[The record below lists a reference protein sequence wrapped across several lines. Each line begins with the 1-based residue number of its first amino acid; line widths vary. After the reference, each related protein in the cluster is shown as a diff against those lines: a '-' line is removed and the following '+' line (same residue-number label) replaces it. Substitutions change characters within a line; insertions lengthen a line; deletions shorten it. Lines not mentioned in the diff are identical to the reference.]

1 MHAADHNASDYTEFF
16 SRHLVGLAWY
26 EGTVNSRGDFT
37 SRPQYRC
44 ASGFLLQVFDTYWL
58 VTAGHVVKDAR
69 SNQAKGVVGKNHSLL
84 DWFSPRVVVR
94 NPIPFDFIDASL
106 PPIDEPEI
114 GVDVAFIPLPSFIV
128 QQLLQTI
135 EPITHE
141 RWMHQNGIEF
151 DFYAIL
157 GTPAEATQQETKKE
171 GGRESVTT
179 YSRSCVIFVK
189 GLDEATK
196 ADAEIVDLP
205 TQQFVGRILPLGI
218 ADDIAGT
225 SGGLI
230 LGFKKS
236 EDGQLRYWPVA
247 IQSRWR
253 PRSGIVFGTS
263 IPIIGMYVHEQLLER
278 SEPTGRLE
286 AAP

>member
-1 MHAADHNASDYTEFF
+1 MNAADASARDYTEFF

-26 EGTVNSRGDFT
+26 DGTVNSHGEFT
-37 SRPQYRC
+37 SRPNYRC
-44 ASGFLLQVFDTYWL
+44 ASGFLLQVLDDYWL

-69 SNQAKGVVGKNHSLL
+69 SSQSEGVVGKNHSLL
-84 DWFSPRVVVR
+84 DWFSPRVVFR
-94 NPIPFDFIDASL
+94 EPIPFDFVDASL
-106 PPIDEPEI
+106 PPLYEPEI

-128 QQLLQTI
+128 QQLLQTV
-135 EPITHE
+135 EPITHAS
-141 RWMHQNGIEF
+141 WMHQRGLTF

-157 GTPAEATQQETKKE
+157 GTPAEATLQETRKDV
-171 GGRESVTT
+171 GRESVTT
-179 YSRSCVIFVK
+179 YSRSCVIFLK
-189 GLDEATK
+189 ALDDAAK
-196 ADAEIVDLP
+196 AEAEIADLA

-253 PRSGIVFGTS
+253 RRSGIVFGTS
-263 IPIIGMYVHEQLLER
+263 IPIIAGYVHEQLLER
-278 SEPTGRLE
+278 GEGTEQLE